1 MDFDITYFL
10 EKIPTI
16 ASALNVTMEL
26 TMISLLCSLLL
37 GTVVALANY
46 YNIVILNTVC
56 KIYTSIFRATPL
68 LPQLFFFY
76 FGLAYFSDYIK
87 NMSPMMASAIILSL
101 NMGAYMSENI
111 RGALL
116 AVDSGQIEAAMS
128 LGMNRIQTMTRIVG
142 VQAFQIALPSLFNNF
157 IDLIKGSSIAF
168 VVGVVDIMGRAKIE
182 AANTFRFFEVY
193 AAVMLI
199 YWVLIT
205 ILSYFQK
212 KIEQRYLKMN

>member
-10 EKIPTI
+10 EMIPTI
-16 ASALNVTMEL
+16 ASALHVTMEL
-26 TMISLLCSLLL
+26 TIISLLCSLIL
-37 GTVVALANY
+37 GTIVALANY

-56 KIYTSIFRATPL
+56 KIYISIFRATPL

-87 NMSPMMASAIILSL
+87 NMSPMMASTIILSL

-116 AVDSGQIEAAMS
+116 AVDLGQIEAAMS
-128 LGMNRIQTMTRIVG
+128 LGMNRIQTMIRIVG

-168 VVGVVDIMGRAKIE
+168 VVGVVDIMGKAKIE

-212 KIEQRYLKMN
+212 KIEQRYLKMS